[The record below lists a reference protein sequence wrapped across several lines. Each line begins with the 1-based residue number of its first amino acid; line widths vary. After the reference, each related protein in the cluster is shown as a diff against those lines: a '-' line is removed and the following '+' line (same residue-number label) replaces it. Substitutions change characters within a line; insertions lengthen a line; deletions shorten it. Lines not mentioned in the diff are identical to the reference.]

1 MRPSAVSTT
10 WAQRAGAA
18 EAAVLHRHLRRLW
31 GLPRT
36 RLGVVAW
43 PPAPAHRTFLRWH
56 YWWQAQLL
64 DCLVDAFDRE
74 PTAQRR
80 GRVAQLARGIR
91 LRNLGRWTNN
101 YYDDMAW
108 LGLALER
115 AATTAGVRHPD
126 AARMLVGELERA
138 WSAEAGGGIPWRKGD
153 AFRNVPANGPAAILL
168 ARTGNLDR
176 ARATADWINANL
188 TSPATGLVWDGL
200 RPGAAAEQTVYSYSQ
215 GVVLGAET
223 ELTLRTGELAH
234 RQRVHRL
241 VGAVAGHLSTDG
253 VPQGAEGAEG
263 GDGGLFAGILAR
275 YLALVAARLPGESA
289 ADEQAREEA
298 SSLVLASAHA
308 AWAHRIEVD
317 GRPLFGP
324 DWNRPAVLPADGAVG
339 RMRDGAVG
347 GSVVAERD
355 LSVQLSGWMLMEAAA
370 MLDRARPGH
379 R

>member
-1 MRPSAVSTT
+1 VRPSTVSTT
-10 WAQRAGAA
+10 WAQRADAA

-31 GLPRT
+31 CLPRT

-56 YWWQAQLL
+56 YWWQAHLL
-64 DCLVDAFDRE
+64 DCLVDAFARE

-80 GRVAQLARGIR
+80 GRAAQLARGIR
-91 LRNLGRWTNN
+91 LRNLGRWSNN

-115 AATTAGVRHPD
+115 TATTTGVRHPD
-126 AARMLVGELERA
+126 AVRTLAGELERA

-200 RPGAAAEQTVYSYSQ
+200 RPGAAVEQTVYSYCQ

-223 ELTLRTGELAH
+223 ELTLSTGELAH

-241 VGAVAGHLSTDG
+241 VGAVAEHLSTDG
-253 VPQGAEGAEG
+253 VLQGAEG

-275 YLALVAARLPGESA
+275 YLALVAARLPGDSA
-289 ADEQAREEA
+289 ADEQAREQA
-298 SSLVLASAHA
+298 GSLVLASARS
-308 AWAHRIEVD
+308 AWANRAEAD

-324 DWNRPAVLPADGAVG
+324 QWDRPAVLPEKDATG
-339 RMRDGAVG
+339 RLRDGAVS
-347 GSVVAERD
+347 GSVVDERD

-370 MLDRARPGH
+370 VLDRPRPAP